1 MAGSSTWKSGALDAF
16 ELASPVQPPPLTVHS
31 AVALVPRASGVTA
44 VSRAL
49 VAAAPLPPH
58 SAAPASQVIVA
69 VAIETLTGPLTAAG
83 SVLKVLVAARSVT
96 SVPEVALHSP
106 PLAVQ
111 FAEPFESRTPVMSPD
126 AAPVVSVAP
135 VPLQVGLSQS
145 TFAVAFESAVNT
157 RPAGS
162 VS

>member
-1 MAGSSTWKSGALDAF
+1 M
-16 ELASPVQPPPLTVHS
+16 TVHS
-31 AVALVPRASGVTA
+31 AVEDVPRASGVTA

-69 VAIETLTGPLTAAG
+69 VAVETLTGPDTGVTPAG
-83 SVLKVLVAARSVT
+83 SVLKALVAARSVT
-96 SVPEVALHSP
+96 SVPEVALHP
-106 PLAVQ
+106 PPFAVQ
-111 FAEPFESRTPVMSPD
+111 FADPFESRTPVMSPD

-135 VPLQVGLSQS
+135 VPLHVGLSQS